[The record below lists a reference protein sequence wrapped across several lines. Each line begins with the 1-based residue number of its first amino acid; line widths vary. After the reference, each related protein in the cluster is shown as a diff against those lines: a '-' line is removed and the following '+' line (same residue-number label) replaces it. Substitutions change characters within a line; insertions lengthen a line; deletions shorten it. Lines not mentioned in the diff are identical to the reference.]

1 MPAPITEPIV
11 PSAAAGIAAA
21 LVGAGIAP
29 LGRNPDTNGHQPRS
43 SFDNL
48 EDLGLEGKDVQAQ
61 LELLKQDLEKQN
73 RIVDGAENMLEV
85 FDRDSRHGQ
94 ERRDPVIRD
103 QVEGALDDAKARIV
117 ALTKKIEQ
125 LREQSGSNRRG
136 GAFPNGS
143 AGPSAAVS
151 RMPFWTNPA
160 GVNGRIREEN
170 TDREDYRTAH
180 SHATSQLQ
188 LLSALSKQHSQ
199 AQSSLQY
206 SGGLF
211 SYSSS
216 TNPSASW
223 TTSVG
228 STSSPSTPPTGN
240 ELNGGVKVSDA
251 EIDHARIRAM
261 HGLVETL
268 QNNVR
273 VRYALDITELV
284 KAVSPALADYATKES
299 RTAAYRL
306 LRYAMVDSDSVAKL
320 REQDMDYY
328 LVRTFSRDSKHGI
341 EKESALKLIRKIVE
355 VGSSYPTKAEV
366 TSKGK
371 TVGTGCV
378 PVSEAVI
385 RALIAVADHPEDP
398 LRFLCLLTLAE
409 IGAYSMLGGIS
420 SCWPYADLVF
430 PLVLIDIELVSKSGG
445 LRSVLTALT
454 EGPSE
459 LAPIIAQV
467 FLHIIDAPRT
477 RRYLTP
483 GVDLEVALSGITDAY
498 VKTPGHK
505 ERMRTCTKVVCI
517 ILRSWSGLIYLC
529 SNNMQS
535 IISLV
540 DTLRIPSMEAREVIL
555 DMFFDVLNIEV
566 PDWGQAFMDGRRLTM
581 FGPPKAAKQQ
591 QLVYEQ
597 LPLKSEKL
605 NLTHQFISLLLVVFV
620 ESGLIEALVDILEER
635 GTSSELPRK
644 ATLLLGEIMQLANR
658 VLPSTIAAR
667 IQALPRLFSL
677 AANYDHG
684 EGKQFASCTLS
695 SIESLN
701 RNRARLNKIPEITSR
716 KRANSVEDTMRR
728 GQRQVERSKIKRG
741 MEIDDKGF
749 QAMLIDT
756 QVMLHKEAIKWNLD
770 SLTELIEGP
779 LLNPK
784 RFEEAMKVSRFG
796 RKLMSFFYP
805 NNKSFSEMKNTK
817 SNARYIKLGCT
828 LMTTLIS
835 TPDGQRYLMT
845 EDTLLK
851 QIVECLEQI
860 DPVSANEQ
868 LVLAHTDIK
877 AEAKILEKL
886 KVFTCLYHLSDL
898 RSREDLTRHIIE
910 NFDCTVD
917 GHPRLILS
925 KALTSRHKHIRIDAT
940 DYLGKLIRL
949 NPKANEWM
957 LRLLLTQLYD
967 PASEVCEK
975 AILYLQEA
983 CEDMAILEMVVQM
996 QPILDHL
1003 GEVGHPL
1010 LLKFMSTQIG
1020 FQYLYNAD
1028 YIDREMDGWFHEQNY
1043 QYLVQVEVY
1052 LSRALTPIEGSEE
1065 SLPVFEGTVPPH
1077 FYGEMAKTHL
1087 GCKVLEEKGHFPEF
1101 AHFIRQHGLESEDF
1115 EIINKLKSVL
1125 WAVVS
1130 MYSGLD
1136 DKYSADSI
1144 VLKGNIGA
1152 TTGGLPFLEE
1162 EDIIRDIVDIA
1173 SKSEVLSVRGTCFF
1187 VLGLISSTPQ
1197 GAEVLDEYEWEA
1209 TVTPLGFTT
1218 GLCLPMDI
1226 EKFLYINPWES
1237 YNDDS
1242 RKGLKPPSDPMER
1255 EILKAINN
1263 LSNTVIQNQASRI
1276 LSRYKH
1282 RPHGRRAFQSIPLFY
1297 RALHVLGTQRFRLP
1311 VRRYVLDLFDIKLDP
1326 AVITLLHEYG
1336 QKLAEPEPQPEE
1348 KAPTPQIAAPRPSTA
1363 TSTPDVRQAR
1373 SPGPPPTVPSARPG
1387 FRSRRNTRIGAA
1399 GLGINVQGI
1408 DGMASGAP
1416 PEPSVD
1422 PQTYDYEAME
1432 RARNAA
1438 LGQLHA
1444 AIEELRVSRE
1454 MEERERERKEKE
1466 RKEKEREKERE
1477 KLALLALEDED
1488 KNVTRGIVAKPREK
1502 IIGFDA

>member
-1 MPAPITEPIV
+1 MPATITEPII
-11 PSAAAGIAAA
+11 PSATAGIAAA

-29 LGRNPDTNGHQPRS
+29 LGRNPDTNGHQPRG
-43 SFDNL
+43 SFNSI

-61 LELLKQDLEKQN
+61 IELLKQDLEKQN

-85 FDRDSRHGQ
+85 FDRESRHGQ
-94 ERRDPVIRD
+94 ERRDPVLRD
-103 QVEGALDDAKARIV
+103 QVEGALDDAKSRI
-117 ALTKKIEQ
+117 ALLTKKIEQ
-125 LREQSGSNRRG
+125 LREQSGNNRRG
-136 GAFPNGS
+136 GGFSNNP
-143 AGPSAAVS
+143 AGPSTVVS

-160 GVNGRIREEN
+160 GANGRIREEN
-170 TDREDYRTAH
+170 ADREDYRTAH
-180 SHATSQLQ
+180 SHAMSQLQ
-188 LLSALSKQHSQ
+188 LLSTLSRQHSQ

-206 SGGLF
+206 SGALF
-211 SYSSS
+211 SYTPS
-216 TNPSASW
+216 TNPSSSW
-223 TTSVG
+223 ATSIDSSISPSSLSVG
-228 STSSPSTPPTGN
+228 DD
-240 ELNGGVKVSDA
+240 LNGGEKVSDA
-251 EIDHARIRAM
+251 EIDHARIKAM

-268 QNNVR
+268 QKNVR
-273 VRYALDITELV
+273 VRYAIDVAELV
-284 KAVSPALADYATKES
+284 KTVSPALADYATKES
-299 RTAAYRL
+299 RTAVYRL
-306 LRYAMVDSDSVAKL
+306 LRYAMVDIDSVAKL
-320 REQDMDYY
+320 REQDIDYY
-328 LVRTFSRDSKHGI
+328 LVRTFSRDNKHGI

-355 VGSSYPTKAEV
+355 VGSRHPSKADV

-371 TVGTGCV
+371 AVGTGCV

-398 LRFLCLLTLAE
+398 LRFLCLLTLSE
-409 IGAYSMLGGIS
+409 I
-420 SCWPYADLVF
+420 
-430 PLVLIDIELVSKSGG
+430 VLIDIELVSKSGG

-454 EGPSE
+454 DGPTE

-483 GVDLEVALSGITDAY
+483 GVDLEIALSGITDAY

-505 ERMRTCTKVVCI
+505 ERMRTCTKVVCT
-517 ILRSWSGLIYLC
+517 ILRSWSGTSHILVFQQHAID
-529 SNNMQS
+529 S
-535 IISLV
+535 IFSGYVTHTIHGNSSEYPV
-540 DTLRIPSMEAREVIL
+540 SQEVIL
-555 DMFFDVLNIEV
+555 DMFFDILNIEV

-581 FGPPKAAKQQ
+581 FGPPKATKQQ
-591 QLVYEQ
+591 QPIHEQ
-597 LPLKSEKL
+597 LAPKSEKL

-677 AANYDHG
+677 AADHEHG

-701 RNRARLNKIPEITSR
+701 RNRARLNKVPEIASR

-741 MEIDDKGF
+741 MEIDDRGF

-805 NNKSFSEMKNTK
+805 NSKAFSEMKNTK

-860 DPVSANEQ
+860 DPRLKLSGAAPTSTPSNE
-868 LVLAHTDIK
+868 LIFSKTHMDKTISFGYFEILGTLSRYPDGID
-877 AEAKILEKL
+877 ILEKL

-925 KALTSRHKHIRIDAT
+925 KALTSRHKHIRLDAT
-940 DYLGKLIRL
+940 DYLGKLIQL

-967 PASEVCEK
+967 PVSEVCEK

-983 CEDMAILEMVVQM
+983 CEDMSVLEMVVQM

-1052 LSRALTPIEGSEE
+1052 LARALTPIEGSEE

-1077 FYGEMAKTHL
+1077 FYGEMAKTPL

-1125 WAVVS
+1125 WAV
-1130 MYSGLD
+1130 
-1136 DKYSADSI
+1136 
-1144 VLKGNIGA
+1144 GNIGA

-1162 EDIIRDIVDIA
+1162 EDIIRDIVEIA
-1173 SKSEVLSVRGTCFF
+1173 SKSEVLSVRGTCFY

-1226 EKFLYINPWES
+1226 EKFLYINPWEPYS
-1237 YNDDS
+1237 DDS
-1242 RKGLKPPSDPMER
+1242 RKALKPPSDPMER
-1255 EILKAINN
+1255 EILKGINN

-1326 AVITLLHEYG
+1326 TVITLLHEFG

-1348 KAPTPQIAAPRPSTA
+1348 KVSTPQIVAPRPRSA

-1373 SPGPPPTVPSARPG
+1373 SPGPPPTVPPPRPG

-1416 PEPSVD
+1416 PETSAD

-1444 AIEELRVSRE
+1444 AVEELRVSRE
-1454 MEERERERKEKE
+1454 REERERERKEKE
-1466 RKEKEREKERE
+1466 RKEKERER
-1477 KLALLALEDED
+1477 LALLTLEDEE
-1488 KNVTRGIVAKPREK
+1488 KRITRGIVARPREK

>member
-1 MPAPITEPIV
+1 MPATIAEPII
-11 PSAAAGIAAA
+11 PSAAGGIAAA

-29 LGRNPDTNGHQPRS
+29 LGRNPDTNGHQPRN
-43 SFDNL
+43 SFDNI

-61 LELLKQDLEKQN
+61 IELLKQDLEKQN

-85 FDRDSRHGQ
+85 FDRESRLGQ
-94 ERRDPVIRD
+94 ERRDPVLRD
-103 QVEGALDDAKARIV
+103 QVEGALDDAKSRI
-117 ALTKKIEQ
+117 ALLTRKIEQ

-136 GAFPNGS
+136 GAFSNNS
-143 AGPSAAVS
+143 AGPSAVVS
-151 RMPFWTNPA
+151 RMPFWTNPSGA
-160 GVNGRIREEN
+160 NGRIREEN

-180 SHATSQLQ
+180 SHAMSQLQ
-188 LLSALSKQHSQ
+188 LLSTLSRQHSQ
-199 AQSSLQY
+199 AQSSFQY
-206 SGGLF
+206 SSGLF
-211 SYSSS
+211 SYNSSA
-216 TNPSASW
+216 NPSSSW
-223 TTSVG
+223 TTSIGG
-228 STSSPSTPPTGN
+228 STSPSSLSASDD
-240 ELNGGVKVSDA
+240 LNGGVKVSDA
-251 EIDHARIRAM
+251 EIDHARIKAM

-268 QNNVR
+268 QKNIR
-273 VRYALDITELV
+273 VRYAIDIAELV
-284 KAVSPALADYATKES
+284 KSVSSALADYATKES

-320 REQDMDYY
+320 REQDVDYY

-355 VGSSYPTKAEV
+355 VGSRHPAKADA

-371 TVGTGCV
+371 SVGTGCV

-409 IGAYSMLGGIS
+409 I
-420 SCWPYADLVF
+420 
-430 PLVLIDIELVSKSGG
+430 VLIDIELVSKSGG

-454 EGPSE
+454 DGPTE
-459 LAPIIAQV
+459 LAPVIAQV

-477 RRYLTP
+477 RCYLTP
-483 GVDLEVALSGITDAY
+483 GVDLEIALSGITDAY
-498 VKTPGHK
+498 VRTPGHK
-505 ERMRTCTKVVCI
+505 ERLRTCTKVVCT
-517 ILRSWSGLIYLC
+517 ILRTWSGLIYLC

-535 IISLV
+535 IVALV
-540 DTLRIPSMEAREVIL
+540 DTLRIPSMETREVIL
-555 DMFFDVLNIEV
+555 DMFFDILNIEV

-581 FGPPKAAKQQ
+581 FGPPKAAKNQQ
-591 QLVYEQ
+591 PIIEQ
-597 LPLKSEKL
+597 LAPKSEKL

-635 GTSSELPRK
+635 GTSTELPRK

-677 AANYDHG
+677 AADHEHG

-701 RNRARLNKIPEITSR
+701 RNRARLNKVPEIASR

-741 MEIDDKGF
+741 MEIDDRGF

-805 NNKSFSEMKNTK
+805 NSKAFSEMKNTK

-860 DPVSANEQ
+860 DPLSGAPPTSTPSNE
-868 LVLAHTDIK
+868 LIFSKTHMDKTISFGYFEILGTLSRYPDGI
-877 AEAKILEKL
+877 EILEKL
-886 KVFTCLYHLSDL
+886 KVFNCLYHLSDL

-925 KALTSRHKHIRIDAT
+925 KALTSRHKHIRLDAT
-940 DYLGKLIRL
+940 DYLGKLIQL

-967 PASEVCEK
+967 PVSEVCEK

-983 CEDMAILEMVVQM
+983 CEDMGILEMVVQM

-1052 LSRALTPIEGSEE
+1052 LARALTPMEGSEE
-1065 SLPVFEGTVPPH
+1065 DLPVFEGTVPPH
-1077 FYGEMAKTHL
+1077 FYGEMAKTPL

-1125 WAVVS
+1125 WAV
-1130 MYSGLD
+1130 
-1136 DKYSADSI
+1136 
-1144 VLKGNIGA
+1144 GNIGA

-1162 EDIIRDIVDIA
+1162 EDIIRDIVEIS

-1226 EKFLYINPWES
+1226 EKFLYINPWEPFS
-1237 YNDDS
+1237 DES
-1242 RKGLKPPSDPMER
+1242 RRALKAPSDPMER

-1297 RALHVLGTQRFRLP
+1297 RALHILGTQRFRLP
-1311 VRRYVLDLFDIKLDP
+1311 VRRYVLDLFDLKLDP
-1326 AVITLLHEYG
+1326 TVITLLREFR

-1348 KAPTPQIAAPRPSTA
+1348 KPSTPQIVAPRPRSA

-1373 SPGPPPTVPSARPG
+1373 SPGPPPTAPAQRPG

-1416 PEPSVD
+1416 PETSAD

-1444 AIEELRVSRE
+1444 AVEELRISRE
-1454 MEERERERKEKE
+1454 KEERERERKEKE
-1466 RKEKEREKERE
+1466 RKEKERER
-1477 KLALLALEDED
+1477 LALLTLEDEE
-1488 KNVTRGIVAKPREK
+1488 KKFTRGIVARPREK
-1502 IIGFDA
+1502 IVGFDA

>member
-1 MPAPITEPIV
+1 MPAPITEPIM

-43 SFDNL
+43 SFEII
-48 EDLGLEGKDVQAQ
+48 EDLGLEGKDLQAQ
-61 LELLKQDLEKQN
+61 LEILKQDLEKQN

-85 FDRDSRHGQ
+85 FDRDSRLGQ
-94 ERRDPVIRD
+94 ERRDPVLRD
-103 QVEGALDDAKARIV
+103 QVEGALDDAKSRI
-117 ALTKKIEQ
+117 AILTRKLEQ
-125 LREQSGSNRRG
+125 LREQSGNNRRG
-136 GAFPNGS
+136 GAFPNSS

-160 GVNGRIREEN
+160 TVNGRIREEN
-170 TDREDYRTAH
+170 TDREDYHTAH

-206 SGGLF
+206 SSGLF
-211 SYSSS
+211 SYTSS
-216 TNPSASW
+216 TNPSSSW
-223 TTSVG
+223 ATSIGGTTSP
-228 STSSPSTPPTGN
+228 SSPSGGN
-240 ELNGGVKVSDA
+240 DLNGGLKISDA
-251 EIDHARIRAM
+251 EIDHARIKAM
-261 HGLVETL
+261 HGLVDTL
-268 QNNVR
+268 QKNVR
-273 VRYALDITELV
+273 VRYALDISELV
-284 KAVSPALADYATKES
+284 KTVFPALADYATKES

-306 LRYAMVDSDSVAKL
+306 LRYAMVDNDSVTKL
-320 REQDMDYY
+320 REQDIDYY

-355 VGSSYPTKAEV
+355 VGSKYPTKADV

-371 TVGTGCV
+371 AVGTGSV

-385 RALIAVADHPEDP
+385 RALIAVADHQEDP
-398 LRFLCLLTLAE
+398 LRFLCLLTLSE
-409 IGAYSMLGGIS
+409 I
-420 SCWPYADLVF
+420 
-430 PLVLIDIELVSKSGG
+430 VLIDIELVSKSGG

-454 EGPSE
+454 DGPAE

-483 GVDLEVALSGITDAY
+483 GVDLEIALSGITDAY
-498 VKTPGHK
+498 IKTPGHK
-505 ERMRTCTKVVCI
+505 ERMRTSTKVVCT

-540 DTLRIPSMEAREVIL
+540 DTLRIPSMEGREVII

-566 PDWGQAFMDGRRLTM
+566 ADWGQAFMDGRRLTM
-581 FGPPKAAKQQ
+581 IGPPKTSKQP
-591 QLVYEQ
+591 QLIHDR
-597 LPLKSEKL
+597 PTPKSEKL

-620 ESGLIEALVDILEER
+620 ESGLIEALVDILEEQ
-635 GTSSELPRK
+635 GTSTELPRK

-677 AANYDHG
+677 ASNYEHG
-684 EGKQFASCTLS
+684 EAKQFASSTLS

-701 RNRARLNKIPEITSR
+701 RNRARLNKVPEIASR

-749 QAMLIDT
+749 QVMLIDT
-756 QVMLHKEAIKWNLD
+756 QVMLHKEATKWNLD

-805 NNKSFSEMKNTK
+805 NNRAFSEMKNTK

-860 DPVSANEQ
+860 DPQALSGAAPTSASNTE
-868 LVLAHTDIK
+868 LIFSKTHMDKTISFGYFEMLGTLSRYPDGI
-877 AEAKILEKL
+877 EILEKL
-886 KVFTCLYHLSDL
+886 KVFNCLYHLGDL

-925 KALTSRHKHIRIDAT
+925 KALTSRHKYIRLDAT
-940 DYLGKLIRL
+940 DYLGKLIRM

-967 PASEVCEK
+967 PVSEVCEK
-975 AILYLQEA
+975 AIFYLQEA
-983 CEDMAILEMVVQM
+983 CEDMSILEMVVQM

-1003 GEVGHPL
+1003 GEIGHPL

-1052 LSRALTPIEGSEE
+1052 LARALTPIEGSEE

-1077 FYGEMAKTHL
+1077 FYGEMAKTTL

-1125 WAVVS
+1125 WAV
-1130 MYSGLD
+1130 
-1136 DKYSADSI
+1136 
-1144 VLKGNIGA
+1144 GNIGA
-1152 TTGGLPFLEE
+1152 TTGGLPFLED
-1162 EDIIRDIVDIA
+1162 EDIIRDIVEIA

-1209 TVTPLGFTT
+1209 TVTPLGLTT

-1226 EKFLYINPWES
+1226 EKFLYINPWEPYS
-1237 YNDDS
+1237 DDS
-1242 RKGLKPPSDPMER
+1242 RKGLKAPTDPMER
-1255 EILKAINN
+1255 EILKGINN
-1263 LSNTVIQNQASRI
+1263 LSNTVIQNQASRT

-1297 RALHVLGTQRFRLP
+1297 RALHILGTQRFRLP

-1326 AVITLLHEYG
+1326 AVINLLHEFG
-1336 QKLAEPEPQPEE
+1336 KKLAEPEPQQEE
-1348 KAPTPQIAAPRPSTA
+1348 KAPVPQIVAPRPSTA
-1363 TSTPDVRQAR
+1363 TSTPDVRHTR
-1373 SPGPPPTVPSARPG
+1373 SPGPPPTAPPARPG

-1416 PEPSVD
+1416 PEAAVD

-1444 AIEELRVSRE
+1444 AVEELRISRE
-1454 MEERERERKEKE
+1454 NEEQERERKEKE
-1466 RKEKEREKERE
+1466 RKENEKE
-1477 KLALLALEDED
+1477 KLALLALEDDD
-1488 KNVTRGIVAKPREK
+1488 KKFTRGIVAKPKET
-1502 IIGFDA
+1502 IVGFDA

>member
-29 LGRNPDTNGHQPRS
+29 LGRNPDTNGHQPRG
-43 SFDNL
+43 SFDSL

-61 LELLKQDLEKQN
+61 IELLKQDLEKQH

-117 ALTKKIEQ
+117 ALTKKVEQ
-125 LREQSGSNRRG
+125 LREQSGKCNNRRG
-136 GAFPNGS
+136 GAFPNSS

-160 GVNGRIREEN
+160 GANGRIREEN

-188 LLSALSKQHSQ
+188 LLSTLSRQHSQ
-199 AQSSLQY
+199 AQSSQQY

-211 SYSSS
+211 SYTSS
-216 TNPSASW
+216 TNPSTSW
-223 TTSVG
+223 TTSIG

-268 QNNVR
+268 QKNVR

-284 KAVSPALADYATKES
+284 KAVSSALADYATKES

-306 LRYAMVDSDSVAKL
+306 LRYAMVDSESVAKL
-320 REQDMDYY
+320 REQDIDYY
-328 LVRTFSRDSKHGI
+328 LVRTFSRDNKHGI

-371 TVGTGCV
+371 AVGTGCV

-409 IGAYSMLGGIS
+409 I
-420 SCWPYADLVF
+420 
-430 PLVLIDIELVSKSGG
+430 VLIDIELVSKSGG

-454 EGPSE
+454 EGPAE

-483 GVDLEVALSGITDAY
+483 GVDLEAYAY

-517 ILRSWSGLIYLC
+517 VLRSWSGLIYMC

-540 DTLRIPSMEAREVIL
+540 DTLRIPSMETREVIL

-591 QLVYEQ
+591 QLVHEP
-597 LPLKSEKL
+597 LPPKSEKL

-677 AANYDHG
+677 AANSEHG
-684 EGKQFASCTLS
+684 EGKQFASSTLS

-741 MEIDDKGF
+741 MEIDDRGF

-770 SLTELIEGP
+770 SLTELVEGP

-860 DPVSANEQ
+860 DPLSGAAPTSTPSNE
-868 LVLAHTDIK
+868 LIFSKGHMDKTISFGYFEMLGTLSRYPDGI
-877 AEAKILEKL
+877 EILEKL
-886 KVFTCLYHLSDL
+886 KVFNCLYHLSDL

-925 KALTSRHKHIRIDAT
+925 KALTSRHKSIRLDAT
-940 DYLGKLIRL
+940 DYLGKLIQL
-949 NPKANEWM
+949 NPKASEWM

-1052 LSRALTPIEGSEE
+1052 LSRALTPIEGNEE

-1101 AHFIRQHGLESEDF
+1101 THFIRQHGLESEDF
-1115 EIINKLKSVL
+1115 DIINKLKSVL
-1125 WAVVS
+1125 WAV
-1130 MYSGLD
+1130 
-1136 DKYSADSI
+1136 
-1144 VLKGNIGA
+1144 GNIGA

-1162 EDIIRDIVDIA
+1162 EDIIRDIVEIA

-1226 EKFLYINPWES
+1226 EKFLYINPWEPYS
-1237 YNDDS
+1237 DDS
-1242 RKGLKPPSDPMER
+1242 RRGLKPPSDPMER
-1255 EILKAINN
+1255 EILKSINN

-1297 RALHVLGTQRFRLP
+1297 RALHILGTQRFRLP

-1326 AVITLLHEYG
+1326 SVITLLHEYG
-1336 QKLAEPEPQPEE
+1336 QKLAEPEPNPEE

-1373 SPGPPPTVPSARPG
+1373 SPGPPPTVPPARPG

-1416 PEPSVD
+1416 PEPSAD

-1454 MEERERERKEKE
+1454 IEELERERKEKE

-1488 KNVTRGIVAKPREK
+1488 KKVTRGIVAKPKEK
-1502 IIGFDA
+1502 IVGFDA

>member
-1 MPAPITEPIV
+1 MPWPWPQGAGNPGPGGVFSAASLRLMNRPPPFTARGQSFIMPATIAEPII
-11 PSAAAGIAAA
+11 PSAAGGIAAA

-29 LGRNPDTNGHQPRS
+29 LGRNPDTNGHQPRN
-43 SFDNL
+43 SFDNI

-61 LELLKQDLEKQN
+61 VSCLGKCHIECLTYRRGQIELLKQDLEKQN
-73 RIVDGAENMLEV
+73 RIVDGAENML
-85 FDRDSRHGQ
+85 GQ
-94 ERRDPVIRD
+94 ERRDPVLRD
-103 QVEGALDDAKARIV
+103 QVEGALDDAKSRI
-117 ALTKKIEQ
+117 ALLTRKIEQ
-125 LREQSGSNRRG
+125 LREQSGASCFHLSSGPHIYRYFTGSNRRG
-136 GAFPNGS
+136 GAFSNNS
-143 AGPSAAVS
+143 AGPSAVVS
-151 RMPFWTNPA
+151 RMPFWTNPSGA
-160 GVNGRIREEN
+160 NGRIREEN

-180 SHATSQLQ
+180 SHAMSQLQ
-188 LLSALSKQHSQ
+188 LLSTLSRQHSQ
-199 AQSSLQY
+199 AQSSFQY
-206 SGGLF
+206 SSGLF
-211 SYSSS
+211 SYNSSA
-216 TNPSASW
+216 NPSSSW
-223 TTSVG
+223 TTSIGG
-228 STSSPSTPPTGN
+228 STSPSSLSAGDD
-240 ELNGGVKVSDA
+240 LNGGVKVSDA
-251 EIDHARIRAM
+251 EIDHARIKAM

-268 QNNVR
+268 QKNIR
-273 VRYALDITELV
+273 VRYAIDIAELV
-284 KAVSPALADYATKES
+284 KSVSSALADYATKES

-320 REQDMDYY
+320 REQDVDYY

-355 VGSSYPTKAEV
+355 VGSRHPAKADA

-371 TVGTGCV
+371 SVGTGCV

-409 IGAYSMLGGIS
+409 IG
-420 SCWPYADLVF
+420 
-430 PLVLIDIELVSKSGG
+430 G

-454 EGPSE
+454 DGPTE
-459 LAPIIAQV
+459 LAPVIAQV

-477 RRYLTP
+477 RCYLTP
-483 GVDLEVALSGITDAY
+483 GVDLEIALSGITDAY
-498 VKTPGHK
+498 VRTPGHK
-505 ERMRTCTKVVCI
+505 ERAEYPVP
-517 ILRSWSGLIYLC
+517 
-529 SNNMQS
+529 Q
-535 IISLV
+535 
-540 DTLRIPSMEAREVIL
+540 EVIL
-555 DMFFDVLNIEV
+555 DMFFDILNIEV

-581 FGPPKAAKQQ
+581 FGPPKAAKNQQ
-591 QLVYEQ
+591 PIIEQ
-597 LPLKSEKL
+597 LAPKSEKL

-635 GTSSELPRK
+635 GTSTELPRK

-667 IQALPRLFSL
+667 IQVERVSRIL
-677 AANYDHG
+677 AADHEHG

-701 RNRARLNKIPEITSR
+701 RNRARLNKVPEIASR

-741 MEIDDKGF
+741 MEIDDRGF

-756 QVMLHKEAIKWNLD
+756 QYQVMLHKEAIKWNLD

-784 RFEEAMKVSRFG
+784 RFEEAMKVSLYANDDAHFNSRWPTVSDDGGHFAQTDC
-796 RKLMSFFYP
+796 RM
-805 NNKSFSEMKNTK
+805 
-817 SNARYIKLGCT
+817 LGTDRPCNGAPPT
-828 LMTTLIS
+828 S
-835 TPDGQRYLMT
+835 TPSNELIFSKTHMDKTISFGYFEILGTLSRYPDG
-845 EDTLLK
+845 
-851 QIVECLEQI
+851 I
-860 DPVSANEQ
+860 D
-868 LVLAHTDIK
+868 
-877 AEAKILEKL
+877 
-886 KVFTCLYHLSDL
+886 DL
-898 RSREDLTRHIIE
+898 RSPVAHIIRAILRGPYT
-910 NFDCTVD
+910 NYGLCSD

-925 KALTSRHKHIRIDAT
+925 KALTSRHKHIRLDAT
-940 DYLGKLIRL
+940 DYLGKLIQL

-967 PASEVCEK
+967 PVSEVCEK

-983 CEDMAILEMVVQM
+983 CEDMGILEMVVQM

-1028 YIDREMDGWFHEQNY
+1028 YIDREMDGWFH
-1043 QYLVQVEVY
+1043 VGHVEVY
-1052 LSRALTPIEGSEE
+1052 LARALTPMEGSEE
-1065 SLPVFEGTVPPH
+1065 DLPVFEGTVPPH
-1077 FYGEMAKTHL
+1077 FYGEMAKTPL

-1125 WAVVS
+1125 WAV
-1130 MYSGLD
+1130 
-1136 DKYSADSI
+1136 
-1144 VLKGNIGA
+1144 GNIGA

-1162 EDIIRDIVDIA
+1162 EDIIRDIVEIS

-1218 GLCLPMDI
+1218 GLYPL
-1226 EKFLYINPWES
+1226 
-1237 YNDDS
+1237 S
-1242 RKGLKPPSDPMER
+1242 RRALKAPSDPMER

-1297 RALHVLGTQRFRLP
+1297 RALHILGTQRFRLP
-1311 VRRYVLDLFDIKLDP
+1311 VRRYVLDLFDLKLDP
-1326 AVITLLHEYG
+1326 TVITLLREFR

-1348 KAPTPQIAAPRPSTA
+1348 KPSTPQIVAPRPRSA

-1373 SPGPPPTVPSARPG
+1373 SPGPPPTAPAQRPG

-1416 PEPSVD
+1416 PETSAD

-1444 AIEELRVSRE
+1444 AVEELRISRE
-1454 MEERERERKEKE
+1454 KEERERERKEKE
-1466 RKEKEREKERE
+1466 RKEKERER
-1477 KLALLALEDED
+1477 LALLTLEDEE
-1488 KNVTRGIVAKPREK
+1488 KKFTRGIVARPREK
-1502 IIGFDA
+1502 IVGFDA

>member
-1 MPAPITEPIV
+1 MPAPTTEPII

-21 LVGAGIAP
+21 VVGAGIAP
-29 LGRNPDTNGHQPRS
+29 LGRNPDTNGHQPRG
-43 SFDNL
+43 SFDSI
-48 EDLGLEGKDVQAQ
+48 EDLGLEGKDVQTQ

-85 FDRDSRHGQ
+85 FDRDSRQGQ
-94 ERRDPVIRD
+94 ERRDPVLRD
-103 QVEGALDDAKARIV
+103 QVEGALDDAKSRIAV
-117 ALTKKIEQ
+117 LTKKLEQ
-125 LREQSGSNRRG
+125 LREQSGINRRG
-136 GAFPNGS
+136 GAFPNS
-143 AGPSAAVS
+143 SVGPSAAVS

-211 SYSSS
+211 SYTSSANTS
-216 TNPSASW
+216 TSW
-223 TTSVG
+223 ATSVG
-228 STSSPSTPPTGN
+228 STASPSSPSNGN

-251 EIDHARIRAM
+251 EIDHARIKAM

-268 QNNVR
+268 QKNVR

-284 KAVSPALADYATKES
+284 KTVSPALADYATKES

-320 REQDMDYY
+320 REQDIDYY
-328 LVRTFSRDSKHGI
+328 LVRTFSRDNKHGI
-341 EKESALKLIRKIVE
+341 EKESALKLLRKIVE
-355 VGSSYPTKAEV
+355 VGSKHPTKADAP
-366 TSKGK
+366 SKGK
-371 TVGTGCV
+371 VVGGCV
-378 PVSEAVI
+378 PISEAVI

-409 IGAYSMLGGIS
+409 I
-420 SCWPYADLVF
+420 
-430 PLVLIDIELVSKSGG
+430 VLIDIELVSKSGG

-454 EGPSE
+454 DGPAE

-483 GVDLEVALSGITDAY
+483 GVDLEIALSGITDAY

-505 ERMRTCTKVVCI
+505 ERMRTCTKVVCT

-555 DMFFDVLNIEV
+555 DMFFEILNIEV

-591 QLVYEQ
+591 QPIYDQ
-597 LPLKSEKL
+597 PAPKSEKL
-605 NLTHQFISLLLVVFV
+605 NLTHQFISLLLVIFV

-635 GTSSELPRK
+635 GTSTELPRK

-658 VLPSTIAAR
+658 VLPSHIAAR

-677 AANYDHG
+677 AANYEHG

-701 RNRARLNKIPEITSR
+701 RNRARLNKVPEITSR

-741 MEIDDKGF
+741 MEIDDRGF

-756 QVMLHKEAIKWNLD
+756 QVMLHKEATKWNLD

-805 NNKSFSEMKNTK
+805 NNRMFSEMKNTK

-828 LMTTLIS
+828 LMATLIS
-835 TPDGQRYLMT
+835 TPEGQRYLMT

-860 DPVSANEQ
+860 DPLTLSGAAPTSTSSTELIFSKNHMDKTISFGYFEM
-868 LVLAHTDIK
+868 LGTLSRYPDGI
-877 AEAKILEKL
+877 EILEKL
-886 KVFTCLYHLSDL
+886 KVFNCLYHLGDL

-925 KALTSRHKHIRIDAT
+925 KALTSRHKYIRLDAT
-940 DYLGKLIRL
+940 DYLGKLIQL
-949 NPKANEWM
+949 SPKANEWM

-967 PASEVCEK
+967 PVSEVCEK

-1052 LSRALTPIEGSEE
+1052 LARALTPIEGNEE

-1077 FYGEMAKTHL
+1077 FYGEMAKTPL

-1125 WAVVS
+1125 WAV
-1130 MYSGLD
+1130 
-1136 DKYSADSI
+1136 
-1144 VLKGNIGA
+1144 GNIGA

-1173 SKSEVLSVRGTCFF
+1173 SKSEILSVRGTCFF

-1226 EKFLYINPWES
+1226 EKFLYINPWEPFS
-1237 YNDDS
+1237 DDS
-1242 RKGLKPPSDPMER
+1242 RRGLKSPSDPMER
-1255 EILKAINN
+1255 EIMKAINN
-1263 LSNTVIQNQASRI
+1263 LSNTVIQNQASRA

-1297 RALHVLGTQRFRLP
+1297 RALHILGTQRFRLP
-1311 VRRYVLDLFDIKLDP
+1311 VRRYVLDLFDTKLDP
-1326 AVITLLHEYG
+1326 AVISLLQEFG
-1336 QKLAEPEPQPEE
+1336 RKLAEPEPQQEE
-1348 KAPTPQIAAPRPSTA
+1348 KVPTPQIAAPRPSTA
-1363 TSTPDVRQAR
+1363 TSIPDVRQTR
-1373 SPGPPPTVPSARPG
+1373 SPGPPPAAPPARPG

-1408 DGMASGAP
+1408 DGMAPGGNQDAP
-1416 PEPSVD
+1416 AD

-1444 AIEELRVSRE
+1444 AVEELRVSQE
-1454 MEERERERKEKE
+1454 NEERERERKEKE
-1466 RKEKEREKERE
+1466 RKEKEREK
-1477 KLALLALEDED
+1477 LALLALEDDD
-1488 KNVTRGIVAKPREK
+1488 KKVTRGIVAKPREK

>member
-1 MPAPITEPIV
+1 MATNH
-11 PSAAAGIAAA
+11 GIRSIILRI
-21 LVGAGIAP
+21 LVW
-29 LGRNPDTNGHQPRS
+29 RER
-43 SFDNL
+43 
-48 EDLGLEGKDVQAQ
+48 
-61 LELLKQDLEKQN
+61 
-73 RIVDGAENMLEV
+73 M
-85 FDRDSRHGQ
+85 SRHKLGQ
-94 ERRDPVIRD
+94 ERRDPVLRD
-103 QVEGALDDAKARIV
+103 QVEGALDDAKSRI
-117 ALTKKIEQ
+117 ALLTRKIEQ

-136 GAFPNGS
+136 GAFSNNS
-143 AGPSAAVS
+143 AGPSAVVS
-151 RMPFWTNPA
+151 RMPFWTNPSGA
-160 GVNGRIREEN
+160 NGRIREEN

-180 SHATSQLQ
+180 SHAMSQLHKPLI
-188 LLSALSKQHSQ
+188 LLDNIYRRLYVSLFAL
-199 AQSSLQY
+199 
-206 SGGLF
+206 GRDD
-211 SYSSS
+211 
-216 TNPSASW
+216 
-223 TTSVG
+223 
-228 STSSPSTPPTGN
+228 
-240 ELNGGVKVSDA
+240 LNGGVKVSDA
-251 EIDHARIRAM
+251 EIDHARIKAM

-268 QNNVR
+268 QKNIR
-273 VRYALDITELV
+273 VRYAIDIAELV
-284 KAVSPALADYATKES
+284 KSVSSALADYATKES

-320 REQDMDYY
+320 REQDVDYY

-355 VGSSYPTKAEV
+355 VGSRHPAKADA

-371 TVGTGCV
+371 SVGTGCV

-409 IGAYSMLGGIS
+409 I
-420 SCWPYADLVF
+420 
-430 PLVLIDIELVSKSGG
+430 VLIDIELVSKSGG

-454 EGPSE
+454 DGPTE
-459 LAPIIAQV
+459 LAPVIAQV

-477 RRYLTP
+477 DVTLLL
-483 GVDLEVALSGITDAY
+483 GLILS
-498 VKTPGHK
+498 
-505 ERMRTCTKVVCI
+505 
-517 ILRSWSGLIYLC
+517 SGL
-529 SNNMQS
+529 
-535 IISLV
+535 
-540 DTLRIPSMEAREVIL
+540 
-555 DMFFDVLNIEV
+555 
-566 PDWGQAFMDGRRLTM
+566 GQAFMDGRRLTM
-581 FGPPKAAKQQ
+581 FGPPKAAKNQQ
-591 QLVYEQ
+591 PIIEQ
-597 LPLKSEKL
+597 LAPKSEKL

-635 GTSSELPRK
+635 GTSTELPRK

-667 IQALPRLFSL
+667 IQVERALPRLFSL
-677 AANYDHG
+677 AADHEHG

-701 RNRARLNKIPEITSR
+701 RNRARLNKVPEIASR

-741 MEIDDKGF
+741 MEIDDRGF

-805 NNKSFSEMKNTK
+805 NSKAFSEMKNTK

-860 DPVSANEQ
+860 DP
-868 LVLAHTDIK
+868 
-877 AEAKILEKL
+877 KL
-886 KVFTCLYHLSDL
+886 KVFNCLYHLSDL

-925 KALTSRHKHIRIDAT
+925 KALTSRHKHIRLDTT
-940 DYLGKLIRL
+940 DYLGKLIQL

-967 PASEVCEK
+967 PVSEVCEK

-983 CEDMAILEMVVQM
+983 CEDMGILEMVVQM

-1052 LSRALTPIEGSEE
+1052 LARALTPMEGSEE
-1065 SLPVFEGTVPPH
+1065 DLPVFEGTVPPH
-1077 FYGEMAKTHL
+1077 FYGEMAKTPL

-1125 WAVVS
+1125 WAV
-1130 MYSGLD
+1130 
-1136 DKYSADSI
+1136 
-1144 VLKGNIGA
+1144 GNIGA

-1162 EDIIRDIVDIA
+1162 EDIIRDIVEIS

-1226 EKFLYINPWES
+1226 EKFLYINPWEPFS
-1237 YNDDS
+1237 DES
-1242 RKGLKPPSDPMER
+1242 RRALKAPSDPMER

-1297 RALHVLGTQRFRLP
+1297 RALHILGTQRFRLP
-1311 VRRYVLDLFDIKLDP
+1311 VRRYVLDLFDLKLDP
-1326 AVITLLHEYG
+1326 TVITLLREFR

-1348 KAPTPQIAAPRPSTA
+1348 KPSTPQIVAPRPRSA

-1373 SPGPPPTVPSARPG
+1373 HRA
-1387 FRSRRNTRIGAA
+1387 
-1399 GLGINVQGI
+1399 LLQLHQLNVQGI

-1416 PEPSVD
+1416 PETSAD

-1444 AIEELRVSRE
+1444 AVEELRISRE
-1454 MEERERERKEKE
+1454 KEERERERKEKE
-1466 RKEKEREKERE
+1466 RKEKERER
-1477 KLALLALEDED
+1477 LALLTLEDEE
-1488 KNVTRGIVAKPREK
+1488 KKFTRGIVARPREK
-1502 IIGFDA
+1502 IVGFDA